1 MRMVA
6 FALVLCAI
14 SRTATA
20 QTSECKSIADPAARL
35 ACYDRSTP
43 PAAASAAPRSALQS
57 PALSASRPTADD
69 SKAREALDADDALVT
84 ARMNGICRGC

>member
-14 SRTATA
+14 CRSATA
-20 QTSECKSIADPAARL
+20 QAPECKSIADPAARL
-35 ACYDRSTP
+35 ACYDRVTP
-43 PAAASAAPRSALQS
+43 PALASAKPALQE
-57 PALSASRPTADD
+57 PAMRAVPRPTADD
-69 SKAREALDADDALVT
+69 SKARGALDADDALVT